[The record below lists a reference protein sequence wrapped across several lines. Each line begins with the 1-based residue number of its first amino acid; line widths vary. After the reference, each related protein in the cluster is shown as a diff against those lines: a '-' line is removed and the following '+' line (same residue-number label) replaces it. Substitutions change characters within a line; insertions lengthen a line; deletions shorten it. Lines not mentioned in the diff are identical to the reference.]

1 MQDKATHAAVR
12 FGQGLAPAE
21 FGRIGKDP
29 RGWLLDQ
36 LDRRGLVPEAYDGM
50 DSGAERTTA
59 LLEKRKKGSGALEG
73 FVKNVSAPNYRDD
86 IIRHLTAAILSEAP
100 FVERL
105 THFWANHFTVSAER
119 PQILG
124 LAVPFEV
131 EAIRAHLLGRFA
143 DLLIASTS
151 HQAMILY
158 LDNAKSFGPNSKAG
172 RWKDFGLN
180 ENLAREV
187 LELHTLGVEGGYT
200 QDDVR
205 ALAMI
210 LTGWTLQRPEDDEP
224 GAFQFAE
231 KGHEPGDKV
240 LLGRRFR
247 EDGMQEGIDALEM
260 LGTHPATARHVAL
273 KLARHFIGDEPP
285 KASVDRLTRT
295 FLDTGG
301 DLPALYAALIAD
313 EAAWAAPLAK
323 LKTPQEL
330 VVSTLRA
337 IGWTNDLKGALASLK
352 ILGHMPYYAPSPAG
366 YSDFGK
372 DWAGPDQ
379 ILKRVDWAA
388 VAGDKIAKGVDPQA
402 YLAAALG
409 GFADHDIEFM
419 VKNAPSRPEALAL
432 VLAHPSFQR
441 R

>member
-1 MQDKATHAAVR
+1 MLDQKTHAAVR
-12 FGQGLAPAE
+12 FGQGLAPGE
-21 FGRIGKDP
+21 LGRIGNDP

-36 LDRRGLVPEAYDGM
+36 LAARNLVPDAYAGM
-50 DSGAERTTA
+50 DSGAERTAA
-59 LLEKRKKGSGALEG
+59 LLSKAKKSTGAVGS
-73 FVKNVSAPNYRDD
+73 FVKTVSAPAYRYDVN
-86 IIRHLTAAILSEAP
+86 RMLTAAILSDTP
-100 FVERL
+100 FIERL
-105 THFWANHFTVSAER
+105 AHFWANHFTVSADR
-119 PQILG
+119 PALLG
-124 LAVPFEV
+124 LVVPFEI
-131 EAIRAHLLGRFA
+131 EAIRPQLLGSFA
-143 DLLIASTS
+143 ELLIASTS
-151 HQAMILY
+151 HQAMLLY

-172 RWKDFGLN
+172 RRKDFGLN

-187 LELHTLGVEGGYT
+187 LELHTLGVQGGYT

-210 LTGWTLQRPEDDEP
+210 LTGWTLQRPEDNEP
-224 GAFQFAE
+224 GAFQFAQ
-231 KGHEPGDKV
+231 KGHEPGDKT

-247 EDGMQEGIDALEM
+247 EDGMQEGVGALTM

-285 KASVDRLTRT
+285 DASVDRLARA

-301 DLPALYAALIAD
+301 DLPSLYAALVAED
-313 EAAWAAPLAK
+313 AAWTSPLAK

-337 IGWTNDLKGALASLK
+337 IAFTNDLKDALPSLK

-366 YSDFGK
+366 YSDLGK

-388 VAGDKIAKGVDPQA
+388 VAGGKIAEGVDPNV

-409 GFADHDIEFM
+409 GFVDDDLAFM
-419 VKNAPSRPEALAL
+419 VKSAPSRPEALAL

>member
-12 FGQGLAPAE
+12 FGQGLAPGE
-21 FGRIGKDP
+21 RGRIGTDP
-29 RGWLLDQ
+29 RDWLLDQ
-36 LDRRGLVPEAYDGM
+36 LARRNLVPDAYDGL

-86 IIRHLTAAILSEAP
+86 VQRHLAAAILSEAP

-105 THFWANHFTVSAER
+105 AHFWANHFTVSAER
-119 PQILG
+119 PAILG

-131 EAIRAHLLGRFA
+131 EAIRPHLLGRFSEM
-143 DLLIASTS
+143 LVASTS

-158 LDNAKSFGPNSKAG
+158 LDNALSFGPNSKAG
-172 RWKDFGLN
+172 RRKDFGLN

-187 LELHTLGVEGGYT
+187 LELHTLGVQGGYT

-224 GAFQFAE
+224 GAFQFVE
-231 KGHEPGDKV
+231 NGHEPGDKV

-247 EDGMQEGIDALEM
+247 ENGMQEGIDALEM

-273 KLARHFIGDEPP
+273 KLARHFVGDEPP
-285 KASVDRLTRT
+285 DATVDRLTRT
-295 FLDTGG
+295 FVNTGG
-301 DLPALYAALIAD
+301 ELAALYATLIAE
-313 EAAWAAPLAK
+313 EAAWSAPLAK

-330 VVSTLRA
+330 VVSSLRA
-337 IGWTNDLKGALASLK
+337 IAWTEDLTGALASLK
-352 ILGHMPYYAPSPAG
+352 ILGQMPYYAPSPAG
-366 YSDFGK
+366 YSDFAR

-388 VAGDKIAKGVDPQA
+388 VAGDRIAQGVAPRD
-402 YLAAALG
+402 YLAVALG
-409 GFADHDIEFM
+409 GWVDHDLEFM
-419 VKNAPSRPEALAL
+419 VKNAPSRAEALAL